1 MKSQK
6 LLLVVAI
13 LLIATIGV
21 YAGLEKGFAVQ
32 KNNEVLPVKKALHTN
47 AYPKFEK
54 SISQLMPMGVLDT
67 MIWVDGGNTN
77 FGGWTKDYFLE
88 YFVPSAD
95 GILHSI
101 TFNMSDLAQVDG
113 GGMSVWIYNSNY
125 AWPEISTST
134 IADACGDA
142 WLGYYE
148 ESTGK
153 EPFGSTWVNGGIN
166 SVEGAIADKK
176 YDPLGTKAWPMIGA
190 GAVSL
195 PPNADDGGFV
205 TYDLLDMGSEYN
217 FTQGDTFLV
226 VIRFNG
232 FPDEG
237 DGNDY
242 RMGFLCKAG
251 AVEPQPA
258 MKFYGTISSPYGRCG
273 SESAPTD
280 DWGWYIRS
288 YIWDWRCNVEWT
300 GDRGPV
306 ISNVTQLKTTLS
318 TDPRTV
324 ESTIIDDNPS
334 GGTFGVASA
343 NLMLSVDGGEFT
355 AIAMSNTSGDIWA
368 AEIPAQTAGTSVTYY
383 LEATDVADL
392 YTKQKV
398 SVSYF
403 YYAKSADA
411 EFLVMLDGLSGS
423 GYPSIYYFYHTGVAN
438 PYDIWAYGAATA
450 ELLDM
455 YTTVFEITST
465 GPASGNAVAVKAWL
479 DQGGKNYLLAGDEVI
494 GAWYGWPTPK
504 AVIDIPTG
512 DNTADDFFEYLGIT
526 KYYGDINYAV
536 SGDQGLPWRIYPVA
550 GDLLSGDLADSL
562 TANSIDTLL
571 YDPAYEIGADNWL
584 DAVGVAAGV
593 TVAFTAIPNEANAA
607 VYGTAA
613 LAVGFYKEDATLDN
627 QMVFL
632 GFDPLS
638 INSAPYGWWS
648 ANPASPMAQA
658 IAWFGD
664 LTSIETTDIIAS
676 KYRLSQNYPN
686 PFNPTTSI
694 AYSIPEN
701 AHVKLTIY
709 NMLGQQIRTL
719 VDNHQIAHSYRATWD
734 ATDSFGNS
742 VPSGIYFYTIEA
754 NNYFATKKMVLLK

>member
-1 MKSQK
+1 MKSRK

-67 MIWVDGGNTN
+67 MIWVDNVVSN

-88 YFVPSAD
+88 YFIPNAD

-101 TFNMSDLAQVDG
+101 TFNMSDLPQVDG

-125 AWPEISTST
+125 AWPEISTSA
-134 IADACGDA
+134 IADACDDA
-142 WLGYYE
+142 WLGYYDE
-148 ESTGK
+148 ATGL

-166 SVEGAIADKK
+166 DLDGAIADKK
-176 YDPLGTKAWPMIGA
+176 YDPLGAKAWPMIGA

-205 TYDLLDMGSEYN
+205 TYNLLDMGSEYN
-217 FTQGDTFLV
+217 FTQGDTFFV

-242 RMGFLCKAG
+242 RMGFLSG
-251 AVEPQPA
+251 QGSVEPQPA
-258 MKFYGTISSPYGRCG
+258 MKFYGTITSPAGRC
-273 SESAPTD
+273 SAD

-306 ISNVTQLKTTLS
+306 ISGVTQLLTTLS
-318 TDPRTV
+318 LGPRTV
-324 ESTIIDDNPS
+324 EATITDDDPS
-334 GGTFGVASA
+334 GATSGGVASA
-343 NLMLSVDGGEFT
+343 NLMVSIDGGEYT
-355 AIAMSNTSGDIWA
+355 ATAMSNTSGDIWA

-383 LEATDVADL
+383 IEATDIADL
-392 YTKQKV
+392 YTKQMV

-403 YYAKSADA
+403 YYARGADA
-411 EFLVMLDGLSGS
+411 EFLLMFDGLPAS
-423 GYPSIYYFYHTGVAN
+423 GYPSQYYFYHTGVAN
-438 PYDIWAYGAATA
+438 PYDIWAYGPATA

-455 YTTVFEITST
+455 YATIFEITST
-465 GPASGNAVAVKAWL
+465 GPAAGNAVAVKAWL

-494 GAWYGWPTPK
+494 GGWYGWPGT
-504 AVIDIPTG
+504 VVTIPSG
-512 DNTADDFFEYLGIT
+512 DNPADDFFEYLGIT
-526 KYYGDINYAV
+526 SYYGDINYGT
-536 SGDQGLPWRIYPVA
+536 SGDQSLPWQIYPVA
-550 GDLLSGDLADSL
+550 GDAISGDLADSL
-562 TANSIDTLL
+562 AAYGIDTLL
-571 YDPAYEIGADNWL
+571 YDPYYEIGADNWL
-584 DAVGVAAGV
+584 DAVGVTADV
-593 TVAFTAIPNEANAA
+593 TVAFTSIPNEANAA
-607 VYGTAA
+607 NYGTDA

-627 QMVFL
+627 QIVFL

-638 INSAPYGWWS
+638 INSAPYEWWS
-648 ANPASPMAQA
+648 ASPASPMAKA
-658 IAWFGD
+658 IEWFGA
-664 LTSIETTDIIAS
+664 LTGIEETNNIVS
-676 KYRLSQNYPN
+676 KYKLSQNYPN
-686 PFNPTTSI
+686 PFNPTTAIS
-694 AYSIPEN
+694 YQIPEN
-701 AHVKLTIY
+701 AHVKLTVY
-709 NMLGQQIRTL
+709 NMLGQEIRTL
-719 VDNHQIAHSYRATWD
+719 VDNHQIARSYRATWD
-734 ATDSFGNS
+734 ATDNFGNS
-742 VPSGIYFYTIEA
+742 VPSGIYFYTIKA

>member
-1 MKSQK
+1 MKSRK
-6 LLLVVAI
+6 LLLFVAI

-67 MIWVDGGNTN
+67 MIWVDNVVSN

-88 YFVPSAD
+88 YFVPAAD

-101 TFNMSDLAQVDG
+101 TFNMSDLPEVDG

-125 AWPEISTST
+125 AWAEISTST

-142 WLGYYE
+142 WLGYYD
-148 ESTGK
+148 ESTGL
-153 EPFGSTWVNGGIN
+153 EPFGTTWVSGGIN
-166 SVEGAIADKK
+166 AVEGAIADKK

-217 FTQGDTFLV
+217 FFQGDTFLV

-242 RMGFLCKAG
+242 RIGFLSGQG

-258 MKFYGTISSPYGRCG
+258 MKFYGTISSPAGRCG
-273 SESAPTD
+273 AGAD

-306 ISNVTQLKTTLS
+306 IGDVTQLLTTLS

-324 ESTIIDDNPS
+324 EATITDDDPS
-334 GGTFGVASA
+334 GATAGGVASA
-343 NLMLSVDGGEFT
+343 NLMVSIDGGEFA

-383 LEATDVADL
+383 VEATDVADL
-392 YTKQKV
+392 FTEQKV
-398 SVSYF
+398 SVTYF
-403 YYAKSADA
+403 YYEKGADS

-423 GYPSIYYFYHTGVAN
+423 GYPSIYYFYKTDVKN

-450 ELLDM
+450 ELLDL
-455 YTTVFEITST
+455 YSTVIEITT
-465 GPASGNAVAVKAWL
+465 GGPKAGNAVTIKTWL

-494 GAWYGWPTPK
+494 GGWYGWPGT
-504 AVIDIPTG
+504 VVTIPAG
-512 DNTADDFFEYLGIT
+512 DNDADPFFEYLGIT
-526 KYYGDINYAV
+526 KYYGDINYGV

-550 GDLLSGDLADSL
+550 GDLLSGELAD
-562 TANSIDTLL
+562 TMAAYGIDTLL

-607 VYGTAA
+607 NYGTAA
-613 LAVGFYKEDATLDN
+613 LAVGFYKEDATLN
-627 QMVFL
+627 NKLVFL

-638 INSAPYGWWS
+638 INSAPYVWWS
-648 ANPASPMAQA
+648 ASPQSPLTKAVR
-658 IAWFGD
+658 WFGVV
-664 LTSIETTDIIAS
+664 SGIEETDIIAS

-709 NMLGQQIRTL
+709 NMLGQEIRTL
-719 VDNHQIAHSYRATWD
+719 VDNHQTAHSYRATWD
-734 ATDSFGNS
+734 ATDNFGNS

-754 NNYFATKKMVLLK
+754 NKYFATKKMVLLK